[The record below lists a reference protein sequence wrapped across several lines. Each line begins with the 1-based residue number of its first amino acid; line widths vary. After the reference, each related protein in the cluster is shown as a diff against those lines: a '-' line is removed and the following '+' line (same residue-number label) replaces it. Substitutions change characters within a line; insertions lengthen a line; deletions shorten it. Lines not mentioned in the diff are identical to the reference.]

1 MISRFFSF
9 HKENAHIIIRF
20 FGIKFTFQYPLVNQL
35 EDACCIPN
43 LDVIKKQNTAD
54 EGDIIVALVD
64 NETTLKRFY
73 IDHEKGC
80 IRPHPENSTME
91 DIYTDRCYVQGVAQQ
106 VIKQLTYCR
115 VSTKQDE
122 QLNSYE
128 NQVNHYTERIHR
140 EPGWKLV
147 GIYADKGITGTSMKK
162 RDEFNKLIRQC
173 KRGRVDMIIVKSI
186 SRFARNTLD
195 CIKITRMLREI
206 KVDVYFEEQ
215 NLHSIDP
222 ASEFYISIY
231 GSIAQSESENISHN
245 VAWGK
250 AQSAKEGNVSFTYK
264 SFLGYRKGADGKP
277 EIDPAQAITVR
288 RIYMEFLAGS
298 SLQQIADGL
307 TADGIPTPM
316 GKAVWQPGV
325 IQSIL
330 SNVKYKGDALLGKT
344 YVEDCISK
352 KVRINGGE
360 RPQYYVEN
368 NHPAIIDADTFA
380 QVQEELARRASKR
393 KVKQIGT
400 TTEQGK
406 YCGKYALTELLVCGE
421 CGTPY
426 RRCTWTAGGQ
436 KRIVWRC
443 INRLDYGK
451 KYCHH
456 SPTMEEAPLQEAI
469 MNAILNTAKSN
480 PDILQTLKMH
490 IQIGLG
496 AEAGE
501 DESVDIQ
508 IRIAQID
515 KEFGGILNTVTAE
528 NPESLLTDPRIE
540 AMMSEKRILENRLTE
555 YISAEQ
561 HRKNTMSRLNNIFTI
576 LDGMKNHPLTFDNEI
591 IRKILQCVIVESKE
605 KNKGGFH
612 RWARSGS

>member
-1 MISRFFSF
+1 MTKR
-9 HKENAHIIIRF
+9 
-20 FGIKFTFQYPLVNQL
+20 
-35 EDACCIPN
+35 
-43 LDVIKKQNTAD
+43 
-54 EGDIIVALVD
+54 VA
-64 NETTLKRFY
+64 
-73 IDHEKGC
+73 
-80 IRPHPENSTME
+80 
-91 DIYTDRCYVQGVAQQ
+91 A
-106 VIKQLTYCR
+106 YCR

-140 EPGWKLV
+140 EPGWKLA

-195 CIKITRMLREI
+195 CIRITRMLREI

-250 AQSAKEGNVSFTYK
+250 ARSAKEGNVFFAFK
-264 SFLGYRKGADGKP
+264 SFLGYRRGADGKP
-277 EIDPAQAITVR
+277 EIDPEQAVTVR
-288 RIYMEFLAGS
+288 RIYMEFLSGN
-298 SLQQIADGL
+298 SLQQIANGL
-307 TADGIPTPM
+307 TAEGIPTPM
-316 GKAVWQPGV
+316 GKTVWQPGV

-330 SNVKYKGDALLGKT
+330 SNERYKGDALLGKT
-344 YVEDCISK
+344 YIEDCISK
-352 KVRINGGE
+352 KVCVNTGE
-360 RPQYYVEN
+360 RAQYYVEN

-380 QVQEELARRASKR
+380 KVQEELARRASKR

-436 KRIVWRC
+436 KKIVWRC
-443 INRLDYGK
+443 ISRLDYGK
-451 KYCHH
+451 KNCHH

-469 MNAILNTAKSN
+469 MNAILKTAKSN

-490 IQIGLG
+490 IQMGLG

-515 KEFGGILNTVTAE
+515 QEFKEILNTVTAE
-528 NPESLLTDPRIE
+528 NQESLLTDPRIE
-540 AMMSEKRILENRLTE
+540 AMMSEKRTIEQKLAA
-555 YISAEQ
+555 YAAAEQ
-561 HRKNTMSRLNNIFTI
+561 RRKNAASRIDDIFTI
-576 LDGMKNHPLTFDNEI
+576 LDGMKNHPLTYDDQM
-591 IRKILQCVIVESKE
+591 IRQILQCVIVESKNRI
-605 KNKGGFH
+605 KVVFLGGLEVE
-612 RWARSGS
+612 AEVEQ

>member
-1 MISRFFSF
+1 MQKRVRTIAPTIQPV
-9 HKENAHIIIRF
+9 NAHSTQSITKR
-20 FGIKFTFQYPLVNQL
+20 
-35 EDACCIPN
+35 
-43 LDVIKKQNTAD
+43 
-54 EGDIIVALVD
+54 VA
-64 NETTLKRFY
+64 
-73 IDHEKGC
+73 
-80 IRPHPENSTME
+80 
-91 DIYTDRCYVQGVAQQ
+91 A
-106 VIKQLTYCR
+106 YCR

-173 KRGRVDMIIVKSI
+173 KRGRIDMIIVKSI

-250 AQSAKEGNVSFTYK
+250 AQSAKEGNVSFAYK
-264 SFLGYRKGADGKP
+264 SFLGYRQGADGNP

-288 RIYMEFLAGS
+288 RIYTEFLSGN

-307 TADGIPTPM
+307 TADSISTPM

-368 NHPAIIDADTFA
+368 NHPAIIHADTFA

-393 KVKQIGT
+393 KVKPIGT

-443 INRLDYGK
+443 INRLVYGK

-469 MNAILNTAKSN
+469 MGAILKTAQIN
-480 PDILQTLKMH
+480 PSILQMLKMH
-490 IQIGLG
+490 IQAGLG
-496 AEAGE
+496 AEAGV
-501 DESVDIQ
+501 DESIELQ
-508 IRIAQID
+508 IHIAQID
-515 KEFGGILNTVTAE
+515 QEFKEILNSVTAE
-528 NPESLLTDPRIE
+528 NQESLLTDPRIE
-540 AMMSEKRILENRLTE
+540 AMMSEKRTIEQKLAA
-555 YISAEQ
+555 YAAAEQ
-561 HRKNTMSRLNNIFTI
+561 RRKNAASRIDDIFTI
-576 LDGMKNHPLTFDNEI
+576 LDGMKNHHLTYDDQM
-591 IRKILQCVIVESKE
+591 IRQILQCVIVESKNRI
-605 KNKGGFH
+605 KVVFLGGLEVE
-612 RWARSGS
+612 AEVEQ